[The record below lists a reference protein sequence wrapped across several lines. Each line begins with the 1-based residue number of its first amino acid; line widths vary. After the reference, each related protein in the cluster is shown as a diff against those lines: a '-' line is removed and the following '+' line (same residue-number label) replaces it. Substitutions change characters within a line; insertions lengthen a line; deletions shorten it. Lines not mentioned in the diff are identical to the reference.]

1 MKLSRTV
8 WFINGLNTEEE
19 NILDIALQTKWRK
32 SSIELITVSKLREML
47 GKDSISVPKLI
58 QTFIDTKKND
68 TGVSVSFIKT
78 K

>member
-8 WFINGLNTEEE
+8 WFINGLDTEEE
-19 NILDIALQTKWRK
+19 NILDIALETKWRK

-47 GKDSISVPKLI
+47 GKGSMSVPKLI
-58 QTFIDTKKND
+58 QTFIDTKKSD
-68 TGVSVSFIKT
+68 TGVSVSSIKT